1 VDLDALLTEHRHF
14 VTHLAAAHDGH
25 IVKPEGDGFWV
36 VFPSVTAGALAAM
49 RMQEELRL
57 AQPGKGDD
65 RLAMRIVLTL
75 GDVLHQ
81 EGALV
86 GDAVVLATRIEE
98 RTPLDAIYLSAA
110 AWLAVNQAEVRTAF
124 VDTFTLKGFPEP
136 VSVYRIEQT
145 HRTRVIT
152 GQYIVITDLH
162 GFSAVAEGSSMTVV
176 EQILDQLLEVV
187 SGVCREFGGTNRV
200 GEADAYCL
208 TFPDPG
214 LTLAAVERLAEE
226 WGAFERR
233 EGLRCPMNVAVH
245 KGVLYAFRSYL
256 YSRDLAVAV
265 AVESATSRLPPGAF
279 SIFVTERVRQDLAG
293 TPWGSGSSWSTS
305 SRPLHGLPRSRS
317 TALGKRW
324 WARMNHIPG
333 RADRVRAEQPPAA
346 DALQP
351 PLRSGFRA
359 RLRRSVGRLRAAWT
373 NAEVI

>member
-1 VDLDALLTEHRHF
+1 MTTLRTTVIMKTDIRGSTDRFRALPEMDLDALLTEHRHF
-14 VTHLAAAHDGH
+14 VSHLAAAHDGY

-86 GDAVVLATRIEE
+86 GDAVVLATRIEAL
-98 RTPLDAIYLSAA
+98 TPPDAIYLSAA

-124 VDTFTLKGFPEP
+124 VDTFTLKGFPKP
-136 VSVYRIEQT
+136 LSVYRIEQT
-145 HRTRVIT
+145 HRTRVIA

-162 GFSAVAEGSSMTVV
+162 GFGAVAEAGPMTVV
-176 EQILDQLLEVV
+176 EKILDRLLELVG
-187 SGVCREFGGTNRV
+187 GVCREFGGTNRV
-200 GEADAYCL
+200 GEADSYCL

-226 WGAFERR
+226 WGAFERG

-256 YSRDLAVAV
+256 YSRDLNLAVR
-265 AVESATSRLPPGAF
+265 VESAMQ
-279 SIFVTERVRQDLAG
+279 RVLAG
-293 TPWGSGSSWSTS
+293 EPAILVTGQARQALVGSPWEE
-305 SRPLHGLPRSRS
+305 R
-317 TALGKRW
+317 
-324 WARMNHIPG
+324 
-333 RADRVRAEQPPAA
+333 
-346 DALQP
+346 LQP
-351 PLRSGFRA
+351 LDTGLLSPPLDEMEIYRVS
-359 RLRRSVGRLRAAWT
+359 
-373 NAEVI
+373 

>member
-1 VDLDALLTEHRHF
+1 MKTDIRGSTVRFRALPEVDLDALLAEHRHF
-14 VTHLAAAHDGH
+14 VSRLAATHDGR

-49 RMQEELRL
+49 SMQEELRL

-86 GDAVVLATRIEE
+86 GDAVVLAARIEDL
-98 RTPLDAIYLSAA
+98 TPPDETYLSAA

-136 VSVYRIEQT
+136 LSVYRIEQT
-145 HRTRVIT
+145 HRTRVIA

-162 GFSAVAEGSSMTVV
+162 GFGAVAEAGPMTVV
-176 EQILDQLLEVV
+176 EKILDRLLELV

-200 GEADAYCL
+200 GEADSYCL
-208 TFPDPG
+208 TFPDPR

-226 WGAFERR
+226 WGAFECG
-233 EGLRCPMNVAVH
+233 EGIRCPMNVAVH

-265 AVESATSRLPPGAF
+265 AVESATSRLPPGDT
-279 SIFVTERVRQDLAG
+279 SIFVTERVRLDLVG
-293 TPWGSGSSWSTS
+293 TPWEKRLQPVDI
-305 SRPLHGLPRSRS
+305 RPTTPRLARIEIYR
-317 TALGKRW
+317 LGK
-324 WARMNHIPG
+324 AGSDSN
-333 RADRVRAEQPPAA
+333 EPPTGAC
-346 DALQP
+346 
-351 PLRSGFRA
+351 
-359 RLRRSVGRLRAAWT
+359 
-373 NAEVI
+373 